1 MEQENANYYLK
12 LNVAIEALID
22 RWYAWSHLVS
32 PATAAMNIK
41 ERHLKIMQSYIK
53 NPKTH
58 AAAVKRPEMIGGPFI
73 DYEGGRV
80 NEIKE
85 LFEDTLSKRENMLE
99 LYNAIHS
106 LNEMLQKNAI
116 GYSLDPLYKEVP
128 EILQGMVEL
137 YYDLNNKPNFRFF
150 ESLLYKSEFY
160 DESTQSISLQLVDSD
175 DARSFVLST
184 PRLNDDNLIHLD
196 LNFKNNLIDKLFRMK
211 RIPGDYKEIMEELE
225 IKPEQEE
232 LFKTFFTK
240 EAPVKYKRYEGEGI
254 RTRYFG
260 HACVLVETNE
270 ISILVDPVIS
280 YDGYETDVNRY
291 TINDLPEEIDYVL
304 ITHNHQDHVLLETLL
319 QLRHSIKNIVVPSS
333 GKGNLQDPNLK
344 LMFNAIG
351 FDNVIELD
359 DMETIEL
366 DRCVITGLPFIGEHS
381 DIDIRSKLCFH
392 VELHNKLKV
401 LFAADSC
408 NVEPRVYERIQSIVG
423 NVDVLFLGMECEGAP
438 LSWLYGPLMYDKLPR
453 EMDQSRRLA
462 GSDFKQGERLVDIFS
477 PKNVFVYAMGLEPW
491 LVFISSL
498 KYTDESKPIVE
509 SNKLVEEC
517 IKRGIDAER
526 LFGEKTIE
534 Y

>member
-1 MEQENANYYLK
+1 MEQQNHYLK
-12 LNVAIEALID
+12 LNVALEALID

-53 NPKTH
+53 SPKTH
-58 AAAVKRPEMIGGPFI
+58 AAAVKRPEMLGGPFI

-80 NEIKE
+80 NEIKD
-85 LFEDTLSKRENMLE
+85 LYDDTLDKRQNMLE
-99 LYNAIHS
+99 LYESIHE
-106 LNEMLQKNAI
+106 LNTMLQKNAI
-116 GYSLDPLYKEVP
+116 GYTLDPLYKDVP
-128 EILQGMVEL
+128 ESLQGMVEL
-137 YYDLNNKPNFRFF
+137 YYDLNNRPNFRFF
-150 ESLLYKSEFY
+150 ESLLYNSKFY
-160 DESTQSISLQLVDSD
+160 DESTQSITLQLVEAD

-184 PRLNDDNLIHLD
+184 PRLNDENLIHLD
-196 LNFKNNLIDKLFRMK
+196 LRFNNEVIDELFKMK
-211 RIPGDYKEIMEELE
+211 RIPGNVADIMQKLA
-225 IKPEQEE
+225 IKPEQQE
-232 LFKTFFTK
+232 LFQSFFTT
-240 EAPVKYKRYEGEGI
+240 EAPKKYERYTGEGV

-260 HACVLVETNE
+260 HACVLVETSE
-270 ISILVDPVIS
+270 TSILVDPVIS

-304 ITHNHQDHVLLETLL
+304 ITHNHQDHVLLETLM
-319 QLRHSIKNIVVPSS
+319 QLRHSIKNIVVPSC
-333 GKGNLQDPNLK
+333 GKGDIQDPSLK

-359 DMETIEL
+359 DMETIKL
-366 DRCVITGLPFIGEHS
+366 DRCTITGLPFIGEHS
-381 DIDIRSKLCFH
+381 DIDIRSKLCYH
-392 VELHNKLKV
+392 VELHNEFKV

-408 NVEPRVYERIQSIVG
+408 NVEPKVYQRIHDVVG
-423 NVDVLFLGMECEGAP
+423 DIDILFLGMECDGAP
-438 LSWLYGPLMYDKLPR
+438 LSWLYGPLMFEKLPR

-462 GSDFKQGERLVDIFS
+462 GCDYKQGEALVDIFN

-491 LVFISSL
+491 LVFISSI

-509 SNKLVEEC
+509 SNKLVDEC
-517 IKRGIDAER
+517 RSRGIDAER

>member
-1 MEQENANYYLK
+1 MEQQGKYYLK

-41 ERHLKIMQSYIK
+41 ERHLKIMRSYIK
-53 NPKTH
+53 NPRIH
-58 AAAVKRPEMIGGPFI
+58 AAAVKKPEMLGGPFI
-73 DYEGGRV
+73 DYGGKRV
-80 NEIKE
+80 DEIQE
-85 LFEDTLSKRENMLE
+85 LHDTTLE
-99 LYNAIHS
+99 QRSNLLALNDAIHE
-106 LNEMLQKNAI
+106 LNGILQKEAI
-116 GYSLDPLYKEVP
+116 GFSLDPLYKKVP
-128 EILQGMVEL
+128 DILQGLVEL
-137 YYDLNNKPNFRFF
+137 YYDLNNQPNFRFF
-150 ESLLYKSEFY
+150 ESLLYNSEFY
-160 DESTQSISLQLVDSD
+160 DESTQTISLQLVEADDS
-175 DARSFVLST
+175 RSFVLST
-184 PRLNDDNLIHLD
+184 PRLDDENLIHLD
-196 LNFKNNLIDKLFRMK
+196 IKFRDQLIDELFKMK
-211 RIPGDYKEIMEELE
+211 RIPGDYEEIMQKLNVPAD
-225 IKPEQEE
+225 KQE
-232 LFKTFFTK
+232 LFKSYFTTEPPK
-240 EAPVKYKRYEGEGI
+240 KYKRYTGSGV

-270 ISILVDPVIS
+270 ISILVDPIIS
-280 YDGYETDVNRY
+280 YDGYETEVNRY

-333 GKGNLQDPNLK
+333 GKGDLQDPSLK

-351 FDNVIELD
+351 FHNVIELD
-359 DMETIEL
+359 DMETIQL
-366 DRCVITGLPFIGEHS
+366 DRCTITGLPFIGEHS

-392 VELHNKLKV
+392 VALHNDFKV
-401 LFAADSC
+401 IFAADSC
-408 NVEPRVYERIQSIVG
+408 NVEPKVYERIHQVVG
-423 NVDVLFLGMECEGAP
+423 DIDILFLGMECEGAP
-438 LSWLYGPLMYDKLPR
+438 LSWLYGPLMYNKLER

-462 GSDFKQGERLVDIFS
+462 GCDFRQGEQLVDIFN

-491 LVFISSL
+491 LIFISSL

-517 IKRGIDAER
+517 RKRGIDAER